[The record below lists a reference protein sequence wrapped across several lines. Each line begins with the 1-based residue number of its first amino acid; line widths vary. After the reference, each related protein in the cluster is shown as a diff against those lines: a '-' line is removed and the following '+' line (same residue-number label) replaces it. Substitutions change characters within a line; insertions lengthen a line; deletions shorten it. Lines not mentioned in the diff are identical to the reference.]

1 MNRKAQVATE
11 FMLMVGLAMIVI
23 FAFLAVIYV
32 LISDYYEEKNM
43 KKLEDLGYS
52 IQNELIL
59 AAEVEPG
66 YERTIIIPDQVG
78 GVGYSLSQT
87 ANDLIIRYRQTDFL
101 FPIPSVNGALDKGT
115 NVIRHCSYETIN
127 INLICS

>member
-66 YERTIIIPDQVG
+66 YERTIIIPDQAG

-87 ANDLIIRYRQTDFL
+87 ANDLVITYRSHEFL
-101 FPIPSVNGALDKGT
+101 FAIPQVSGALDKGSNT
-115 NVIRHCSYETIN
+115 IRKTGANTIVIS
-127 INLICS
+127 

>member
-1 MNRKAQVATE
+1 MNSKSQIATE

-43 KKLEDLGYS
+43 SKLEDLGYS
-52 IQNELIL
+52 IQSELIL

-66 YERTIIIPDQVG
+66 YERTIIIPDDVG
-78 GVGYSLSQT
+78 GVGYSLSQA
-87 ANDLIIRYRQTDFL
+87 ANDLVITYRSHEFL
-101 FPIPSVNGALDKGT
+101 FAIPQVSGALAKGSNT
-115 NVIRHCSYETIN
+115 IRKTDAHTIVIS
-127 INLICS
+127 

>member
-1 MNRKAQVATE
+1 MRKAQVATE

-66 YERTIIIPDQVG
+66 YERTIIIPDKIG
-78 GVGYSLSQT
+78 SADYTISIK
-87 ANDLIIRYRQTDFL
+87 NRDIILRYRQTDLL
-101 FPIPSVNGALDKGT
+101 FSIPNVTNEITTKGS
-115 NVIRHCSYETIN
+115 HTISKHDAN
-127 INLICS
+127 TIILN